1 MHRAIRSGC
10 VLAVGVLALLVGVG
24 CGGGGESATRT
35 GASSPEPPAAAAA
48 ARHFLDRYVTAD
60 GRVQRLDQ
68 GGDTVGEG
76 QAYGMLLAA
85 AIGDAQR
92 FDAIWAWTKQNLR
105 RPDGLISFLWKDGR
119 IQDPQAAADA
129 DLDAARA
136 LLVGACRFDRP
147 ALRADALALGRAI
160 LARETAS
167 FHGAPLLTAG
177 PWAVK
182 QPVTLNPSY
191 FSPAAFAALDA
202 ASGDGTW
209 GSLSQSARSITSTLM
224 TAPSRLPPDWAR
236 IKAGKPVP
244 IGSPGQPDS
253 PPQFGFDAARVL
265 VRFAEDPDPAG
276 RRIAARAWPVFEGT
290 APADLRVGR
299 DLSGRPTGGVRHP
312 MALVAAAGAAYA
324 AGHAGAGRGLLD
336 AAEALDRQ
344 SPTYYGAAWVA
355 LGRMMLTTQR
365 LAVCAPAQ
373 SSSPTASST
382 ASRKPAAV
390 GRASGVLASAR
401 RITASNASD
410 TSGRS
415 RRTGGGSA
423 LTWAH
428 ILATPPLSPAKG
440 GAPASISNSTQ
451 PSA

>member
-1 MHRAIRSGC
+1 MHGAIRSGC
-10 VLAVGVLALLVGVG
+10 ALAAGVIALLVAVG
-24 CGGGGESATRT
+24 CGGGGESASRT
-35 GASSPEPPAAAAA
+35 AAPSPEPQAAAAA

-92 FDAIWAWTKQNLR
+92 FDAIWAWTKDNLR
-105 RPDGLISFLWKDGR
+105 RSDGLISFLWKDGR

-160 LARETAS
+160 LAHETAS

-224 TAPSRLPPDWAR
+224 TSPSRLPPDWAG

-276 RRIAARAWPVFEGT
+276 RRIAARAWPVFEGAT
-290 APADLRVGR
+290 PADLPVEH

-336 AAEALDRQ
+336 TAEALDRQ

-355 LGRMMLTTQR
+355 LGRMMLTTRR
-365 LAVCAPAQ
+365 LAAC
-373 SSSPTASST
+373 S
-382 ASRKPAAV
+382 
-390 GRASGVLASAR
+390 
-401 RITASNASD
+401 
-410 TSGRS
+410 
-415 RRTGGGSA
+415 
-423 LTWAH
+423 
-428 ILATPPLSPAKG
+428 
-440 GAPASISNSTQ
+440 
-451 PSA
+451 